1 MPRRYTC
8 VHICPQYTG
17 CESSQTMLVCRW
29 CERVWITTEHQSVV
43 GRADNG
49 QTEFGYYANA
59 GKCWL
64 VMKPDKE
71 ETTRSIGQHSLTV
84 PRVSCHLKIH
94 KTTWKRCC
102 IVTFYVQQSSWPLL
116 LSGREDIW
124 SFVYQIFDL
133 DTGEEAG
140 GWLQKIDKPGT
151 RMMDLKGKKM
161 SALSVQD
168 LAQASSVRCLI
179 CKKGPTAQVSASCNV
194 WFSVQVISSL
204 TTFWILVTKS
214 NHSIKLYVKC
224 WKVTTYNYCSLQGQ
238 LSHGTTY
245 HLLLKQAVCQ
255 NKLVVHLLESRKNSE
270 NC

>member
-1 MPRRYTC
+1 
-8 VHICPQYTG
+8 
-17 CESSQTMLVCRW
+17 
-29 CERVWITTEHQSVV
+29 
-43 GRADNG
+43 
-49 QTEFGYYANA
+49 
-59 GKCWL
+59 
-64 VMKPDKE
+64 
-71 ETTRSIGQHSLTV
+71 
-84 PRVSCHLKIH
+84 
-94 KTTWKRCC
+94 
-102 IVTFYVQQSSWPLL
+102 
-116 LSGREDIW
+116 
-124 SFVYQIFDL
+124 
-133 DTGEEAG
+133 
-140 GWLQKIDKPGT
+140 
-151 RMMDLKGKKM
+151 MDLKGKKM

-255 NKLVVHLLESRKNSE
+255 NKLVVHLCMQIAGICLYYIILLLFLSFIHVCNSIKGSFQLGPTSLTSF
-270 NC
+270 